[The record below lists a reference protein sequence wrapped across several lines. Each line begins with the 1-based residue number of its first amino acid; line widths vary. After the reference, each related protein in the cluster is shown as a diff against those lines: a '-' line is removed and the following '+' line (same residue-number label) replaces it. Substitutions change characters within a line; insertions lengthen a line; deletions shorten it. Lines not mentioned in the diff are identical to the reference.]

1 MRKTAPAKFHSILIP
16 SFPFGA
22 KRPVMDNGY
31 LRSLRESRVLVS
43 TYSDN
48 ISADIIIL
56 ANGFETQQLLNTHE
70 DTSATWGAFT

>member
-1 MRKTAPAKFHSILIP
+1 
-16 SFPFGA
+16 
-22 KRPVMDNGY
+22 MDNGY